1 MQAAANRLWRT
12 LDCGIIGSNHHP
24 EEDAMS
30 KALQVLFAATAALL
44 PLSAAAQQYPVK
56 TVRFIIPFPPGGP
69 TDIMGRMATDIL
81 SRATGQQ
88 FVPDNRGGAAG
99 NLGAELCAKSP
110 PDGYTLCMITAAQG
124 VSPAIYRKMNH
135 DVVKDLAPIT
145 LMASL
150 PSLLTV
156 HPNLP
161 VKTVKELLA
170 LARAKPDGMSY
181 ASTGNG
187 SSPHMLME
195 MFKFM
200 TGAKMVHVPY
210 KGQAPAVVDQMSGQV
225 QLAFNTAI
233 TVLPQIEAKRLRA
246 IAVSTLQRFPP
257 MPDLPTVDEA
267 GVKGFDGGSWQG
279 VGAPAATP
287 PDIIR
292 RVNTLLVTELKTPA
306 MRDQMIK
313 RGALVSANSPE
324 EFGAFIRAE
333 IAKWTKIAKA
343 GNITI
348 D

>member
-1 MQAAANRLWRT
+1 
-12 LDCGIIGSNHHP
+12 
-24 EEDAMS
+24 
-30 KALQVLFAATAALL
+30 
-44 PLSAAAQQYPVK
+44 
-56 TVRFIIPFPPGGP
+56 
-69 TDIMGRMATDIL
+69 
-81 SRATGQQ
+81 
-88 FVPDNRGGAAG
+88 VPDNRGGAGG

-124 VSPAIYRKMNH
+124 VSPAIYRKMNY

-161 VKTVKELLA
+161 AKTVKELLA

-200 TGAKMVHVPY
+200 TGVKMVHVPY

-233 TVLPQIEAKRLRA
+233 TVLPQIEARRLRA

-306 MRDQMIK
+306 MREQMIK

-324 EFGAFIRAE
+324 EFSAFIRAE
-333 IAKWTKIAKA
+333 ITKWTKIAKA

>member
-1 MQAAANRLWRT
+1 
-12 LDCGIIGSNHHP
+12 
-24 EEDAMS
+24 MS
-30 KALQVLFAATAALL
+30 KSLQGLFVAAIVAAF
-44 PLSAAAQQYPVK
+44 PVSAAAQAQYPAK

-88 FVPDNRGGAAG
+88 FVPDNRGGAGG
-99 NLGAELCAKSP
+99 NIGAEMCAKAP
-110 PDGYTLCMITAAQG
+110 ADGYTLCMITAAQG
-124 VSPAIYRKMNH
+124 VSPAIYKKMNY
-135 DVVKDLAPIT
+135 DPVKDLATIT

-156 HPNLP
+156 HPALP
-161 VKTVKELLA
+161 AKNVKELLV
-170 LARAKPDGMSY
+170 LAKTKPDGLSY

-200 TGAKMVHVPY
+200 TGVKMVHVPY

-233 TVLPQIEAKRLRA
+233 TVLPQIEARRLRA

-306 MRDQMIK
+306 MREQMIK

-324 EFGAFIRAE
+324 EFSAFIRAE
-333 IAKWTKIAKA
+333 ITKWTKIAKA

>member
-1 MQAAANRLWRT
+1 MSKSLQSLFVAAIVAAVPAGAAA
-12 LDCGIIGSNHHP
+12 
-24 EEDAMS
+24 
-30 KALQVLFAATAALL
+30 Q
-44 PLSAAAQQYPVK
+44 AQQYPAK

-81 SRATGQQ
+81 SKATGQQ
-88 FVPDNRGGAAG
+88 FVPDNRGGAGG
-99 NLGAELCAKSP
+99 NIGAELCARAP
-110 PDGYTLCMITAAQG
+110 ADGYTLCMITAAQG
-124 VSPAIYRKMNH
+124 VSPAIYKKMTY
-135 DVVKDLAPIT
+135 DPVKDLATIT

-156 HPNLP
+156 HPALP
-161 VKTVKELLA
+161 AKNVKELLA
-170 LARAKPDGMSY
+170 IAKAKPDGLSY

-210 KGQAPAVVDQMSGQV
+210 KGQAPAVVDQISGQV

-233 TVLPQIEAKRLRA
+233 TVLPQVETKRLRA
-246 IAVSTLQRFPP
+246 IAVSSKERFPP
-257 MPDLPTVDEA
+257 MPDLQTVEEG

-279 VGAPAATP
+279 VGAPAGTP
-287 PDIIR
+287 PEIIR

>member
-1 MQAAANRLWRT
+1 
-12 LDCGIIGSNHHP
+12 
-24 EEDAMS
+24 MS
-30 KALQVLFAATAALL
+30 KALLVLFAATATVLTT
-44 PLSAAAQQYPVK
+44 PAAAQQYPVK

-81 SRATGQQ
+81 SRTTGQQ
-88 FVPDNRGGAAG
+88 FVPDNRGGAGG
-99 NLGAELCAKSP
+99 NLGAELCAKAP
-110 PDGYTLCMITAAQG
+110 ADGYTLCMITAAQG
-124 VSPAIYRKMNH
+124 VSPAIYRKMNY
-135 DVVKDLAPIT
+135 DVVRDLAPIT

-161 VKTVKELLA
+161 VKTVKELLV
-170 LARAKPDGMSY
+170 LARARPDGMSY

-200 TGAKMVHVPY
+200 TGVKMVHVPY

-246 IAVSTLQRFPP
+246 IAISTLQRFPP

-267 GVKGFDGGSWQG
+267 GEKGFDGGSWQG
-279 VGAPAATP
+279 VGAPAGTP
-287 PDIIR
+287 AEIIR

-306 MRDQMIK
+306 MREQMIK

-324 EFGAFIRAE
+324 EFSTFIRAE

-343 GNITI
+343 GNISI